1 MRNEHLSGQAE
12 EELAKITQ
20 SARDTAKHLANKML

>member
-1 MRNEHLSGQAE
+1 MIVVGHAL